1 MRAEG
6 RDPQEH
12 MCNVNTALTHS
23 KTRNFIVTCSLFI
36 NKLHLGKCNQSRTL
50 LTSELGRK
58 RGEGCVHMRGAA
70 GPPTCLLCPSFILA
84 LRRKRVNETELVSGV
99 VFSVGAYL

>member
-12 MCNVNTALTHS
+12 TCNVNTALTHS
-23 KTRNFIVTCSLFI
+23 KTRNFIIACSLFI
-36 NKLHLGKCNQSRTL
+36 NKLQLDKCNQSRTS

-58 RGEGCVHMRGAA
+58 RGEGCAHEGGSRATYT
-70 GPPTCLLCPSFILA
+70 PP
-84 LRRKRVNETELVSGV
+84 VSQVRFG
-99 VFSVGAYL
+99 FKEKEG

>member
-36 NKLHLGKCNQSRTL
+36 NKLHLDKCNQSRTL
-50 LTSELGRK
+50 LTSDLGRK
-58 RGEGCVHMRGAA
+58 RGEGCVSMRRGSRATYT
-70 GPPTCLLCPSFILA
+70 PP
-84 LRRKRVNETELVSGV
+84 VSQVHFG
-99 VFSVGAYL
+99 FKEKES